1 MLARGFN
8 KTAGEI
14 LKILQHTCGRYYRHM
29 PGSAWKVIEACELLT
44 LLSGAEQEY
53 ACSQKPKLSMIG
65 HGHYMAGKVKH
76 DWAWSLHGWVTIMC

>member
-1 MLARGFN
+1 MLARGFS

-14 LKILQHTCGRYYRHM
+14 LKMLQHTCGRYYHHM

-44 LLSGAEQEY
+44 LLSGAEQER

-65 HGHYMAGKVKH
+65 HGHYMDG
-76 DWAWSLHGWVTIMC
+76 